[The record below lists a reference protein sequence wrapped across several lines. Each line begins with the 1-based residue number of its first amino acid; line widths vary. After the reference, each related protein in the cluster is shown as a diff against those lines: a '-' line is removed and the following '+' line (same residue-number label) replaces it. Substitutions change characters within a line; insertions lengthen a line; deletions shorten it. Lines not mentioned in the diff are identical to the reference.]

1 MTMLAVDF
9 DAQMKSAGRRSSLAA
24 WSGVLLSLF
33 GLALIGWVL
42 SSLNDLHAKLS
53 AVSPKFAS
61 VLVAAVLAALLL
73 VLALGLRF
81 LWTARRADPRAA
93 PDAAVAADPTTAA
106 AQSLAAA
113 GKQIELVTDEIARRA
128 LSVELSDV
136 ASDLAAKRYTIVV
149 FGTGSAGKT
158 SVINALLGRTAGLTD
173 PVIGTTKEG
182 EQYGYTIEGFD
193 DGQLR
198 LIDTPGLSE
207 IGAAG
212 AMREERAREL
222 ATHADLLLF
231 VVDQDLRDIEYRPL
245 AALARLGKRAILVFN
260 KRDLYP
266 PADAAAI
273 VARLRERVRE
283 FIGADSMVVCAAAPA
298 SVIVRGP
305 SRTDTEMPSADVG
318 DLADR
323 IAAVLRSEGRT
334 LLAANVLLRAK
345 RISDKARDIIYAA
358 RMQRSGAI
366 VSRFTWTTAGVMFV
380 NPVPGLGALVTAAIN
395 YQMVGEVAKVF
406 GAAIRADAAKLMARE
421 LAQVMIKMGVVGL
434 ATEILGKALKA
445 SVIGYVAGGAI
456 EAVVGGYLTRLAG
469 DVFIDYFAHDQNW
482 GEGGMQGAIERRF
495 NLQKRGEFVAE
506 FLREAADRVFK
517 AASHGTESV
526 PRP

>member
-1 MTMLAVDF
+1 M
-9 DAQMKSAGRRSSLAA
+9 AG
-24 WSGVLLSLF
+24 
-33 GLALIGWVL
+33 
-42 SSLNDLHAKLS
+42 
-53 AVSPKFAS
+53 
-61 VLVAAVLAALLL
+61 
-73 VLALGLRF
+73 
-81 LWTARRADPRAA
+81 
-93 PDAAVAADPTTAA
+93 
-106 AQSLAAA
+106 
-113 GKQIELVTDEIARRA
+113 
-128 LSVELSDV
+128 
-136 ASDLAAKRYTIVV
+136 DLAAKRYTIVV

-173 PVIGTTKEG
+173 PVTGTTKEG
-182 EQYGYTIEGFD
+182 EQFGYTLDGFD

-207 IGAAG
+207 IGPAS

-222 ATHADLLLF
+222 AAQADLLLF

-260 KRDLYP
+260 KSDLYP

-273 VARLRERVRE
+273 VARLRERVGE
-283 FIGADSMVVCAAAPA
+283 FMGADPLVVCAAAPA
-298 SVIVRGP
+298 SVIVRGS
-305 SRTDTEMPSADVG
+305 SRMDTETPPPDVG

-323 IAAVLRSEGRT
+323 IAAILGSEGRS

-345 RISDKARDIIYAA
+345 RISDKARETINAA
-358 RMQRSGAI
+358 RMQRSRTI

-380 NPVPGLGALVTAAIN
+380 NPVPGLGALATAAIN
-395 YQMVGEVAKVF
+395 YQMVCEIGKVF
-406 GAAIRADAAKLMARE
+406 RVAISADAAKLMARE

-445 SVIGYVAGGAI
+445 SVVGYLAGGAI
-456 EAVVGGYLTRLAG
+456 DAVVGGYLTRLAG

-482 GEGGMQGAIERRF
+482 GEGGMQGAIEQRF
-495 NLQKRGEFVAE
+495 NLQKRGEFVTE

-517 AASHGTESV
+517 VAPSESKHGT
-526 PRP
+526 